1 MTTMA
6 MPSGDQE
13 TIAYLAE
20 QVRQLTATVEALAQA
35 LAHAGVRAR
44 NACARNEP
52 LSGDKIRVDSDFWVK
67 LEPSLEKHP
76 DAELLDQVIA
86 EMRPDIAPDERWKV
100 LRDFCRLNASIAKSK
115 NQTAKARKMGDFRGF
130 VFVWEDKLGKR
141 QAEERERRANLRAM
155 VKRGVVKASQSV
167 KKAIKIA
174 KASAPTSDKDLDVVW
189 LASRADFSTYETR
202 FDALVER
209 FGRKDMQRRVDDM
222 MALGAKTQETA
233 RRAVVGRAIEADVIG
248 R

>member
-1 MTTMA
+1 M
-6 MPSGDQE
+6 S
-13 TIAYLAE
+13 
-20 QVRQLTATVEALAQA
+20 
-35 LAHAGVRAR
+35 
-44 NACARNEP
+44 
-52 LSGDKIRVDSDFWVK
+52 
-67 LEPSLEKHP
+67 
-76 DAELLDQVIA
+76 
-86 EMRPDIAPDERWKV
+86 
-100 LRDFCRLNASIAKSK
+100 
-115 NQTAKARKMGDFRGF
+115 DFRGF

-167 KKAIKIA
+167 KEAIKIA